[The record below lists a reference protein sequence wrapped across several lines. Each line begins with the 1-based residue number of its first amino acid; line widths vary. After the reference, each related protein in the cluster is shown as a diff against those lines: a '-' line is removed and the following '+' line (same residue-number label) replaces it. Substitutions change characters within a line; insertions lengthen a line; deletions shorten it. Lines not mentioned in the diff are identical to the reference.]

1 VEEITMENCK
11 KTALFNAHESCGG
24 KVIDFA
30 GWALPVQYEGIIPEH
45 EAVRNAA
52 GIFDVSHMGEVEV
65 KGPQAMDFVQNLVT
79 NDISTLVDNQVMYA
93 LMCYPDGGVVD
104 DLLVYKFNNEYFYL
118 VINASN
124 VDKDYQWMLDNKNN
138 YNVELKNLS
147 DEISEVAL
155 QGPKAQE
162 ILQRLTDTNLDGIK
176 FFYCNREVMVGGIKC
191 LVSRTG
197 YTGEDGFEIY
207 SSNKDIAAVWS
218 KLLEVGKEL
227 GLKPCGLGC
236 RDTLRFE
243 ATLPL
248 YGNEIAKDIT
258 PLEAG
263 LGMFVKLNKQNFIG
277 KDALAKQKEEGLK
290 RKTVGFELIDKGIPR
305 HGYEVM
311 ADGKV
316 IGVVTTGYMAPTV
329 KKSIGL
335 ALIDAAYAELE
346 TPIEIIVRNK
356 PLKAKVTSKKFLNKN
371 YKKA

>member
-1 VEEITMENCK
+1 MENCK
-11 KTALFNAHESCGG
+11 KTSLFSTHEQAGG

-52 GIFDVSHMGEVEV
+52 GMFDVSHMGEVDV
-65 KGPQAMDFVQNLVT
+65 KGPEAAAFVQNLVT
-79 NDISTLVDNQVMYA
+79 NDVSVLQDNQVLYA
-93 LMCYPDGGVVD
+93 MMCYPDGGIVD
-104 DLLVYKFNNEYFYL
+104 DLLVYKFNNEHFYL

-138 YNVELKNLS
+138 YQVELNNISS
-147 DEISEVAL
+147 DISEVAL

-162 ILQRLTDTNLDGIK
+162 ILQKLTDTNLDDIK
-176 FFYCNREVMVGGIKC
+176 FFFCQRDVLIAGIKC

-207 SSNKDIAAVWS
+207 TSNDNIEAVWN
-218 KLLEVGKEL
+218 KIMEAGKDL
-227 GLKPCGLGC
+227 GLKACGLGC

-248 YGNEIAKDIT
+248 YGNEISKDIS

-263 LGMFVKLNKQNFIG
+263 LGMFVKLAKESFIG
-277 KDALAKQKEEGLK
+277 KDALVKQKEEGLK
-290 RKTVGFELIDKGIPR
+290 RKTVGFELLDKGIPR

-311 ADGKV
+311 AEGKV

-335 ALIDAAYAELE
+335 ALIDAAYAELD
-346 TPIEIIVRNK
+346 TPIEIVIRNK
-356 PLKAKVTSKKFLNKN
+356 PLKAKVVSKRFLNKN
-371 YKKA
+371 YKK